1 MSKTAHHHVEEL
13 SIWPIVTSG
22 FILLTALSFL
32 FGFAWN
38 FGAFGKILGIISVIG
53 LVGSIVAWVMEVF
66 GKTLDLISTKVAMVI
81 FIISEIALFG
91 GLFSSF
97 IYAWVSLGQMPP
109 AGTPHGVPPLGLAA
123 VLSVLL
129 FSSSYTMH
137 KAEHALDK
145 KDEKNFLGWLLLTI
159 ALGTVFLGGQAK
171 EWSELISH
179 ENFLI
184 NTNAYGT
191 FFYTITGFHGSHVI
205 VGLIFLLLVL
215 LLTLTKKL
223 TFLNR
228 ETVRILGYYWHFVD
242 VVWILVLGMIYI
254 APILIK

>member
-1 MSKTAHHHVEEL
+1 MSKTAHHHIEEL
-13 SIWPIVTSG
+13 SIWPLVTSL

-38 FGAFGKILGIISVIG
+38 FGNFGRALGIFSVLG
-53 LVGSIVAWVMEVF
+53 IVVCIFGWVKEVF

-109 AGTPHGVPPLGLAA
+109 VGTPEGIPPLTLAFF
-123 VLSVLL
+123 LSIVL
-129 FSSSYTMH
+129 FSSSYTMQQ
-137 KAEHALDK
+137 AEHALDQKNEK
-145 KDEKNFLGWLLLTI
+145 KFLGWLILTI
-159 ALGTVFLGGQAK
+159 GLGALFLGGQAR

-179 ENFLI
+179 ENFMLT
-184 NTNAYGT
+184 TNSYGT

-205 VGLIFLLLVL
+205 VGLILL
-215 LLTLTKKL
+215 LLTLFLALTRKL
-223 TFLNR
+223 SSLNKD
-228 ETVRILGYYWHFVD
+228 TVRILGYYWHFVD
-242 VVWILVLGMIYI
+242 IVWVFVLSMIYI
-254 APILIK
+254 APILIN